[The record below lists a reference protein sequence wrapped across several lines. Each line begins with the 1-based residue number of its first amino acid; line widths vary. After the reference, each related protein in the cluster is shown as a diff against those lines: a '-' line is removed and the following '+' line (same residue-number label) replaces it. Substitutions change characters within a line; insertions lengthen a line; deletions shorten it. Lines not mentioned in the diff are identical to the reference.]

1 MVAMNEAVYTSSR
14 RSQRVFHRVRVHVQG
29 RSLQGRKFREI
40 CETQV
45 VSVHGGLVYLKN
57 EVNQGDVIIIE
68 NPLTQ
73 DEQECRIVFVGE
85 PGERGQRIGIE
96 FLTPAP
102 HFWGLDFNN
111 GNNAPASSADNSN

>member
-14 RSQRVFHRVRVHVQG
+14 RSQRVFHKVRVHVQG

-40 CETQV
+40 CESQV
-45 VSVHGGLVYLKN
+45 VSIHGGLVYLKN
-57 EVNQGDVIIIE
+57 EVNQGDVILIE

-85 PGERGQRIGIE
+85 PGERGQRIGVE

-102 HFWGLDFNN
+102 HFWGLDFN
-111 GNNAPASSADNSN
+111 GNNSPANSADNSN

>member
-102 HFWGLDFNN
+102 HFWGLDFN
-111 GNNAPASSADNSN
+111 GNEASASPADNSN